1 MKYSVSREKIIAGS
15 SVNILK
21 NIVSFNHWS
30 SWSPWACLDPDTK
43 SDCRDDYMSWE
54 SKLTGAGNMQRIAH
68 NDTSVNIAL
77 EFIKPFKSKA
87 NVTFNVENVAENS
100 SKITWTMESKL
111 PLFLI
116 FFKKLF
122 QAMIG
127 RDFERGL
134 TRLKYL
140 VETGQVPCQIEYID
154 TPQSVDTFTMAGV
167 DADCTLAN
175 IGNSMHQSFD
185 NLRDLTAK
193 TSIIPLKMICQYNK
207 MSLIKSSFDYTAA
220 AVYTGDITNPNGL
233 TLKTIP
239 AHKAIK
245 VILRGNYDFMGDAW
259 SGIYCHLRGL
269 KLKANKK
276 VAPYDVYIKGPMDTV
291 NPNEYV
297 TEVYLPVK
305 NSKFLT

>member
-1 MKYSVSREKIIAGS
+1 MKYSVTKEKIIAGS
-15 SVNILK
+15 TNDIIKSIAD
-21 NIVSFNHWS
+21 FNHWG

-43 SDCRDDYMSWE
+43 LDCRDDYMAWE
-54 SKLTGAGNMQRIAH
+54 SRLTGAGNMQQIAR
-68 NDTSVNIAL
+68 NDTSVSIAL

-87 NVTFNVENVAENS
+87 NVIFSLETIAVNS
-100 SKITWTMESKL
+100 TKVTWMMESKL

-134 TRLKYL
+134 NRLKYL
-140 VETGQVPCQIEYID
+140 IETGKVPCKIEYVDTPHSID
-154 TPQSVDTFTMAGV
+154 TFSIAGV
-167 DADCTLAN
+167 DASCTLAN
-175 IGNSMHQSFD
+175 IGESMHQSFD
-185 NLRDLTAK
+185 KLRDLIAK
-193 TSIIPLKMICQYNK
+193 TSIKPIKMICQYNK

-220 AVYTGDITNPNGL
+220 AVYTGDAAKQNGL
-233 TLKTIP
+233 ILKTIP

-245 VILRGNYDFMGDAW
+245 VILHGNYDFMGDAW

-276 VAPYDVYIKGPMDTV
+276 ITPYDVYIKGPMDTE
-291 NPNEYV
+291 NPDKYI
-297 TEVYLPVK
+297 TEVYLPIK
-305 NSKFLT
+305 G